1 MKTSSDKK
9 QRRVQGFQVLENE
22 CIWMK
27 AGVVNFR
34 LCDNAYDCNTCP
46 FDRGMRKAM
55 GIASGADSRREA
67 PRWVEHLKRTYDG
80 ATRPCRHTLTGRIEA
95 PKICVNNY
103 ECYHCAYDQMLDE
116 MDMADTGDAP
126 AYHLVAGFRM
136 ADGYYYHLGHTWAR
150 FEHGGRVRI
159 GFDDFVG
166 RLFGAQQSLQLPPLG
181 ARLRQN
187 EVGFTF
193 QRDGRQAA
201 VLAPVTGT
209 VLAVNQGARQHPQI
223 AHADP
228 YMTGWLCVLEP
239 EMPKKNLRG
248 LYYGVDSR
256 RWMEKEGERLL
267 GLMGE
272 EYQALAATGGR
283 VVGDIYGEVGGLDW
297 DELAQEFLRTGRV
310 SPEIPL

>member
-1 MKTSSDKK
+1 MNKAADKK
-9 QRRVQGFQVLENE
+9 KRRVQGFQVLENE

-34 LCDNAYDCNTCP
+34 LCDNAYDCNSCP
-46 FDRGMRKAM
+46 FDHAMRKAM
-55 GIASGADSRREA
+55 GISAGADSHREA
-67 PRWVEHLKRTYDG
+67 PRWVEHLKRSYDG
-80 ATRPCRHTLTGRIEA
+80 ASRPCRHALTGRVDA
-95 PKICVNNY
+95 PKLCVHNY

-126 AYHLVAGFRM
+126 VYHLVSGFRM

-159 GFDDFVG
+159 GFDDFIE
-166 RLFGAQQSLQLPPLG
+166 RLFGAQDGLALPPLG
-181 ARLRQN
+181 AKLRQN
-187 EVGFTF
+187 EVGITF
-193 QRDGRQAA
+193 EKKGHRAA
-201 VLAPVTGT
+201 VMAPVTGT
-209 VLAVNQGARQHPQI
+209 VLAVNQGALRHPEI

-228 YMTGWLCVLEP
+228 YLTGWLCVLEP

-248 LYYGVDSR
+248 LYYGTESR
-256 RWMEKEGERLL
+256 RWMEMEGERLL

-272 EYQALAATGGR
+272 EYQSLAATGGR
-283 VVGDIYGEVGGLDW
+283 VVGDIYGEVGTLAW

-310 SPEIPL
+310 TPEIPL